1 MFDKGKREQ
10 RHVQEDA
17 TFNKMLL
24 WLVGAVAAE
33 LLIILLKKI
42 YVDFIAGAALAR
54 VLHMLF
60 QLFSFLGVVLTA
72 ACIVWAVLNH
82 RKGESVTAPCA
93 CTAAAAGLW
102 VLSVLSYFLYDFGMD
117 IMMLL
122 PAAGAVLI
130 VVYFLYQ
137 RVFFF
142 NTLLTAGGLLALW
155 LYRQHFTYHPTVVRL
170 SFAAEFA
177 LLAAGLALGLLLR
190 RSDGRLGGLQ
200 VIPPDTNYL
209 MTYTTCMATALA
221 LVLALVLGSAAVF
234 YLLFALV
241 AWVFVQAVFYTVQLM

>member
-10 RHVQEDA
+10 RHEQEDA

-24 WLVGAVAAE
+24 WLIGAVGAE
-33 LLIILLKKI
+33 LLIVLFKKI
-42 YVDFIAGAALAR
+42 YVDFIAGATVAR
-54 VLHMLF
+54 VLNMFF
-60 QLFSFLGVVLTA
+60 QVFSFLGA
-72 ACIVWAVLNH
+72 ALIVAGIVWAVLSR
-82 RKGESVTAPCA
+82 RKGDDVTVPCA

-102 VLSVLSYFLYDFGMD
+102 VLSALSYFLYDFGMS
-117 IMMLL
+117 ILMLL

-137 RVFFF
+137 RIFFF
-142 NTLLTAGGLLALW
+142 NTVLTAGGLIVLW
-155 LYRQHFTYHPTVVRL
+155 LYRQYFLDHPTVIRL
-170 SFAAEFA
+170 FFVAEFA

-200 VIPPDTNYL
+200 VVPSDTDYL
-209 MTYTTCMATALA
+209 MTYITCMATALT
-221 LVLALVLGSAAVF
+221 LILALVLDTAVIF

-241 AWVFVQAVFYTVQLM
+241 AWVFVQAVFFTVQLM

>member
-10 RHVQEDA
+10 HHEQEDA
-17 TFNKMLL
+17 AFNKMLL

-33 LLIILLKKI
+33 LLVVLSKKI
-42 YVDFIAGAALAR
+42 YVDFIAGATVAR
-54 VLHMLF
+54 VLHTFF
-60 QLFSFLGVVLTA
+60 QLFSFLGIVLTA
-72 ACIVWAVLNH
+72 ASIVWAVLNY
-82 RKGESVTAPCA
+82 RKGESVAVPCA
-93 CTAAAAGLW
+93 CAAGAACLW
-102 VLSVLSYFLYDFGMD
+102 VLSLLSYFLYDFGMD

-122 PAAGAVLI
+122 PAAAAVLI

-142 NTLLTAGGLLALW
+142 NTLLTAGGLVALW
-155 LYRQHFTYHPTVVRL
+155 LYRQYFLYHPTVIRL
-170 SFAAEFA
+170 IFAAEFA
-177 LLAAGLALGLLLR
+177 LLAVGLVLGLLLR

-209 MTYTTCMATALA
+209 MTYITCVATALT
-221 LVLALVLGSAAVF
+221 LILTLVLGTAAVF

-241 AWVFVQAVFYTVQLM
+241 AWEFVQAVFFTVQLM